1 MTDSKSFKL
10 PSLLQLKLEL
20 DEFTSVE
27 ANNAYIGMTWWQL
40 AFDAVHDEVCSAG
53 HFPHAGNKACSPKR
67 KPESF
72 NQDGWDEGSI
82 SEIAMNLIQ
91 SRFIGEGQAD
101 VIYAS
106 SSDRHAYNLARKQS
120 SQLLYRIQTRDR
132 EAGRVLTRIERI
144 YSDRDQFFKG
154 KLPAQDYFSLDSKE
168 PIAQEDE
175 IQKSLFN
182 HLITWPIKE
191 WQWDQ
196 PENQSPY
203 GSTTLKNGT
212 ADLLNSV
219 ESFRKWTLYDALD
232 DVLAHH
238 QSMSLY
244 TGVGVMGSSGNR
256 ESFEV
261 MDIIQVNQG
270 LGTQEIELAY
280 LAADSIYKSWNSIE
294 AEVWSLRSQV
304 RSRDTNFILNGEEVS
319 RQTFSNRLRKL
330 AESTM
335 EAIAPILY
343 SYALSQTMDES
354 DFTALVW
361 EMLDEN
367 VSEENEQ

>member
-1 MTDSKSFKL
+1 MTTSKSFKL
-10 PSLLQLKLEL
+10 PSLLQLKSQL
-20 DEFTSVE
+20 DEFTSAE
-27 ANNAYIGMTWWQL
+27 SNNAYIGMTWWQL
-40 AFDAVHDEVCSAG
+40 AFDAVHDEVCISG
-53 HFPHAGNKACSPKR
+53 YFPHVGNKACSPKR

-72 NQDGWDEGSI
+72 NQDSWDEGSI
-82 SEIAMNLIQ
+82 SEIAMILIQ
-91 SRFIGEGQAD
+91 SRFISEDQAS
-101 VIYAS
+101 VISAS
-106 SSDRHAYNLARKQS
+106 SSDRHAYNLARKQV

-132 EAGRVLTRIERI
+132 EAGRVLTRVERI
-144 YSDRDQFFKG
+144 YSDRGQFFKG
-154 KLPAQDYFSLDSKE
+154 KLPAQDYFSLDGKE
-168 PIAQEDE
+168 PVTQENE
-175 IQKSLFN
+175 MQKSLFN
-182 HLITWPIKE
+182 HVISWPIKE

-212 ADLLNSV
+212 AVLLNSL
-219 ESFRKWTLYDALD
+219 ESFRKWSLYDALD

-244 TGVGVMGSSGNR
+244 TGVGVMGSSGKR

-270 LGTQEIELAY
+270 LGTKETELACI
-280 LAADSIYKSWNSIE
+280 ASDSIYKSWNSIE
-294 AEVWSLRSQV
+294 NEVWSLRSQI
-304 RSRDTNFILNGEEVS
+304 RSRETSFIVNGEEVS

-335 EAIAPILY
+335 EAIAPILD
-343 SYALSQTMDES
+343 SHAPSQTMDES

-361 EMLDEN
+361 EMLDEK
-367 VSEENEQ
+367 VSRENTQ

>member
-10 PSLLQLKLEL
+10 PSLRQLKSEL
-20 DEFTSVE
+20 DEFTSTE
-27 ANNAYIGMTWWQL
+27 SKNAYIGMTWWQL

-53 HFPHAGNKACSPKR
+53 FFPHAGNKVCSPKR

-72 NQDGWDEGSI
+72 NQDCWDEGSI

-91 SRFIGEGQAD
+91 SRFIREGQAD

-106 SSDRHAYNLARKQS
+106 TSDRHAYNLARKQS

-154 KLPAQDYFSLDSKE
+154 KLPAQDYFSLDGTE
-168 PIAQEDE
+168 PISQENE
-175 IQKSLFN
+175 MQKSLFN
-182 HLITWPIKE
+182 HLISWPIKE

-203 GSTTLKNGT
+203 GNTTLKNGT
-212 ADLLNSV
+212 TDLLNSL
-219 ESFRKWTLYDALD
+219 ESIRKWSLYDALD

-261 MDIIQVNQG
+261 MDVIQVNQG

-280 LAADSIYKSWNSIE
+280 SSTNTIYKSWNSTEIE
-294 AEVWSLRSQV
+294 LWSLRSQV
-304 RSRDTNFILNGEEVS
+304 RSRDTSFIVNGEEVS

-335 EAIAPILY
+335 QAIAPILD
-343 SYALSQTMDES
+343 SHTSIQTIDES

-361 EMLDEN
+361 EMLDEK
-367 VSEENEQ
+367 VVRADAQ

>member
-10 PSLLQLKLEL
+10 PSLPQLKSEL
-20 DEFTSVE
+20 DEFYSAE
-27 ANNAYIGMTWWQL
+27 SNNAYIGMTWWQL

-53 HFPHAGNKACSPKR
+53 FFPHAGNKACSPKR

-72 NQDGWDEGSI
+72 NQDSWDEGSI
-82 SEIAMNLIQ
+82 SEIAINLIQ
-91 SRFIGEGQAD
+91 IRFIGEGQAN
-101 VIYAS
+101 VISAS
-106 SSDRHAYNLARKQS
+106 TSAKHAYNLARKQS
-120 SQLLYRIQTRDR
+120 GQLLYRIQTRDR
-132 EAGRVLTRIERI
+132 EAGRVLTRVERI
-144 YSDRDQFFKG
+144 YSGRDQFFKG
-154 KLPAQDYFSLDSKE
+154 NLPAQDYFSLDGTE
-168 PIAQEDE
+168 PVIHENE
-175 IQKSLFN
+175 MQKSLFDQV
-182 HLITWPIKE
+182 ISWPIKE
-191 WQWDQ
+191 WQWGQ

-203 GSTTLKNGT
+203 GSATLKIGT
-212 ADLLNSV
+212 ADLLVSL
-219 ESFRKWTLYDALD
+219 ESFRKWALYDALD

-261 MDIIQVNQG
+261 MDVIQVNQG

-280 LAADSIYKSWNSIE
+280 IASDLIYKSWNGLE
-294 AEVWSLRSQV
+294 TEVWSLRSQA
-304 RSRDTNFILNGEEVS
+304 RSRKTSFIVNGEEVS

-335 EAIAPILY
+335 EAIAPILD
-343 SYALSQTMDES
+343 SHVSSQTIDES

-361 EMLDEN
+361 EMLDEK
-367 VSEENEQ
+367 VSEENTQ